1 MKAKKKKL
9 KRVTWNMFPWSL
21 KVKFTQSC
29 PTFCDSHG
37 LYSPWNFPGQNTGVG
52 SRSLL
57 QGIFLT
63 QGSNPGLPHCKQILY
78 QMNHQGSSDVYHDS
92 FPCLFPMLV
101 TWKIVC
107 RTSKSPSKICCCLV
121 AKSCL
126 TLWPYGLWSPRPSAS
141 EMSQARI
148 LEWVPISFSR
158 GSSQTRDGTRISCI
172 GSRFFTIKLPGKP
185 PSKIKLG
192 EMDLW
197 TWPWYVSQFTEYL
210 CLHNFLSSA
219 QQLGRYYCRWR
230 IWISENS
237 TDTGRRLKS
246 RPSDSPCC
254 CCCCC

>member
-63 QGSNPGLPHCKQILY
+63 QGSNPGLPRCKQILY
-78 QMNHQGSSDVYHDS
+78 QMTHPGSSDVYHDS

-126 TLWPYGLWSPRPSAS
+126 TLWPHGLCSSWNSPVQKTGVGHLSLLQGIFLTQGSNLGLPHCRS
-141 EMSQARI
+141 I
-148 LEWVPISFSR
+148 L
-158 GSSQTRDGTRISCI
+158 
-172 GSRFFTIKLPGKP
+172 
-185 PSKIKLG
+185 
-192 EMDLW
+192 
-197 TWPWYVSQFTEYL
+197 
-210 CLHNFLSSA
+210 
-219 QQLGRYYCRWR
+219 
-230 IWISENS
+230 
-237 TDTGRRLKS
+237 
-246 RPSDSPCC
+246 
-254 CCCCC
+254 